1 MEVIILFD
9 IVINI
14 SVSIPII
21 GDESIVLASPPNG
34 FLFKKVKLDDYIHKN
49 RITDSRGQILS
60 EYRSALHGDEI
71 VCLEQDSSCTVKHD
85 KPANAIAFLNGPDFN
100 ELIGPIHDKI
110 EAEVFKFFS
119 LLHLFKEGEIAR
131 KHSFY
136 TYSTQAGICKTT
148 RIIDSY
154 IEDIVTLIRYPMI
167 IDTTEVAAINDLLY
181 NHDKAYQILKPIAI
195 DELEYTYHTLDEA
208 TSYKNMMTP
217 LEVMFL
223 KNEHGEK
230 KTMLSKRMGAFL
242 GNSDVEMKSIY
253 DSVKAHYRDRS
264 EAVHEGSV
272 SQITH
277 TSLDELRNLV
287 RAATKKYI
295 SVVEQEITA
304 NPAITFEEIKTALIS
319 NLKGIVTTKN
329 AQNIW

>member
-1 MEVIILFD
+1 
-9 IVINI
+9 
-14 SVSIPII
+14 
-21 GDESIVLASPPNG
+21 
-34 FLFKKVKLDDYIHKN
+34 
-49 RITDSRGQILS
+49 
-60 EYRSALHGDEI
+60 
-71 VCLEQDSSCTVKHD
+71 
-85 KPANAIAFLNGPDFN
+85 
-100 ELIGPIHDKI
+100 
-110 EAEVFKFFS
+110 
-119 LLHLFKEGEIAR
+119 
-131 KHSFY
+131 
-136 TYSTQAGICKTT
+136 
-148 RIIDSY
+148 
-154 IEDIVTLIRYPMI
+154 MI

>member
-1 MEVIILFD
+1 MIILFD
-9 IVINI
+9 IVIHT
-14 SVSIPII
+14 SASIPVI
-21 GDESIVLASPPNG
+21 GDESITLISPPSG
-34 FLFKKVKLDDYIHKN
+34 FHFERVKLEDYIHKS
-49 RITDSRGQILS
+49 RITDSRGEILA
-60 EYRSALHGDEI
+60 EYRSAMHGDEI
-71 VCLEQDSSCTVKHD
+71 ICLEQDSSCSVKHD
-85 KPANAIAFLNGPDFN
+85 KPANAVSFLNGSDFN
-100 ELIGPIHDKI
+100 ELIAPIRDKI

-148 RIIDSY
+148 QFIDSY
-154 IEDIVTLIRYPMI
+154 IEDIVTLIRYPMLI
-167 IDTTEVAAINDLLY
+167 EADEVAAINDLLY
-181 NHDKAYQILKPIAI
+181 NHDMAYQILRPIAI

-208 TSYKNMMTP
+208 TSYKNLMTP

-242 GNSDVEMKSIY
+242 GNTDAEMKSIY
-253 DSVKAHYRDRS
+253 DSVKTHYHDRS
-264 EAVHEGSV
+264 EAVHEGNV

-277 TSLDELRNLV
+277 TSLNELRNLV

-295 SVVEQEITA
+295 TVVEQEIAA
-304 NPAITFEEIKTALIS
+304 NPSKTFDQIKASLIS
-319 NLKGIVTTKN
+319 TLKGVVTTKN